1 MNIYYKAQYKRP
13 LYKAGGQRRHKILKK
28 AVFYFAVI
36 AVAALLIIRADS
48 VIYYAKDSMR
58 ICYELI
64 IPTLF
69 PFFVCSGLLIYSGFG
84 SLLAKLSQN
93 IMRPLFN
100 VAPAGAA
107 AFVLGIISGYPLG
120 AVTAVQLYN
129 CGSLSKSEAERL
141 LSFCSNSG
149 PLFIIGSVGVSIY
162 GKLSYGIILYCV
174 HIAASLIVGIMF
186 RRFGAAHHNSPPMK
200 LNTADMPLSEVFSTA
215 LSNASKNI
223 ITVCCS
229 IIFFSSVSRAL
240 LELAQLPPLLDAAAS
255 GLCEF
260 STGTLKTSLL
270 NTDIYKKFILTSF
283 ITGFSGISVHLQVM
297 AVTAGSGLSL
307 KPYILGKILHGIIAA
322 AITAA
327 LLMFLPVSA
336 PVFSDC
342 RSMLSAGAA
351 SAPLMLFAGIAAVV
365 IISVTG
371 GYLSLIFRRKRVCN
385 VDITGQK

>member
-1 MNIYYKAQYKRP
+1 M
-13 LYKAGGQRRHKILKK
+13 KK
-28 AVFYFAVI
+28 TIFYAAVI
-36 AVAALLIIRADS
+36 AAVVLLIIRADS

-69 PFFVCSGLLIYSGFG
+69 PFFVCSGLLVYSGFG
-84 SLLAKLSQN
+84 SLLARISQR

-120 AVTAVQLYN
+120 AVTASQLYS

-162 GKLSYGIILYCV
+162 GRLSYGVILYCI
-174 HIAASLIVGIMF
+174 HIMSSVLVGIIF
-186 RRFGAAHHNSPPMK
+186 RRFGAERHNSPPMELK
-200 LNTADMPLSEVFSTA
+200 TADIPLSEAFSSA

-223 ITVCCS
+223 ITVCFS
-229 IIFFSSVSRAL
+229 IIFFSSLSRAL
-240 LELAQLPPLLDAAAS
+240 LELSQLPPLLDAAAA

-260 STGTLKTSLL
+260 STGTLKISVLD
-270 NTDIYKKFILTSF
+270 TDIYKKFILTSF

-297 AVTAGSGLSL
+297 AVTSGSGLSL
-307 KPYILGKILHGIIAA
+307 KPYILGKVLHGIIAA
-322 AITAA
+322 AITALVF
-327 LLMFLPVSA
+327 LLLPVST

-342 RSMLSAGAA
+342 AAILSASAA
-351 SAPLMLFAGIAAVV
+351 AAPLLLAIGITSAAILSAAVSYT
-365 IISVTG
+365 I
-371 GYLSLIFRRKRVCN
+371 RRKGLRSKKHRFL
-385 VDITGQK
+385 G

>member
-1 MNIYYKAQYKRP
+1 M
-13 LYKAGGQRRHKILKK
+13 KK
-28 AVFYFAVI
+28 TIFYITVLS
-36 AVAALLIIRADS
+36 VVALLIIRADS

-58 ICYELI
+58 ICYEMI

-84 SLLAKLSQN
+84 SLLARLSQN

-120 AVTAVQLYN
+120 AVTAAQLYS

-162 GKLSYGIILYCV
+162 GKLSYGVILYCI
-174 HIAASLIVGIMF
+174 HIISSIIVGILF
-186 RRFGAAHHNSPPMK
+186 RRFGAKHHNSPPLK
-200 LNTADMPLSEVFSTA
+200 LNTADMELSDVFSTA

-229 IIFFSSVSRAL
+229 IIFFSSISRAL
-240 LELAQLPPLLDAAAS
+240 LEIAGLPPLLDAAAA

-270 NTDIYKKFILTSF
+270 SADIYKKFILTSF

-297 AVTAGSGLSL
+297 AVTSGSGLSL
-307 KPYILGKILHGIIAA
+307 KPYMLGKILHGIIAA
-322 AITAA
+322 VITAA
-327 LLMFLPVSA
+327 ALFFFPISA

-342 RSMLSAGAA
+342 NSMLSAGAA
-351 SAPLMLFAGIAAVV
+351 AAPLLLAIGITSAA
-365 IISVTG
+365 IISAAG
-371 GYLSLIFRRKRVCN
+371 SYIALGNHKQKKDRFCH
-385 VDITGQK
+385 VDITSQK